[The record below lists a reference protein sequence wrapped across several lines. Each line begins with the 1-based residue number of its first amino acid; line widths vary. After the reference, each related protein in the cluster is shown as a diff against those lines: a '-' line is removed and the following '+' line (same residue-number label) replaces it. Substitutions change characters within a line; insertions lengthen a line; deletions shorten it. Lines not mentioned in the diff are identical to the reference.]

1 MFQVLTIMR
10 VLFILSLWIHLA
22 TAQTTTVVTGVQV
35 ENFSFPPAA
44 KPPGSDKTLFLG
56 GAGVRGLDVDG
67 KFVKYTAIGVYLE
80 EKALPLLATEW
91 KGKSA
96 EELTD
101 TDEFFRDIITGP
113 FEKLTQVSFITQLTG
128 KQYSDKV
135 AENCIAF
142 WKSIGAYGASEAR
155 AIDWFLDVFKD
166 QSFPPG
172 SSIFFTHLSNGSYV
186 ISFSKHESIPEVGN
200 AVIENNELAEA
211 VLETIIGNGGVSPAA
226 RKSLA
231 TRLAEFMKLE
241 KIDF

>member
-1 MFQVLTIMR
+1 MNSSGTSSQA
-10 VLFILSLWIHLA
+10 S
-22 TAQTTTVVTGVQV
+22 TTTFFGCLPNVT
-35 ENFSFPPAA
+35 
-44 KPPGSDKTLFLG
+44 
-56 GAGVRGLDVDG
+56 RDVDQF
-67 KFVKYTAIGVYLE
+67 KS
-80 EKALPLLATEW
+80 LANEVFYC
-91 KGKSA
+91 
-96 EELTD
+96 
-101 TDEFFRDIITGP
+101 FFSPPEGP

>member
-1 MFQVLTIMR
+1 MAM
-10 VLFILSLWIHLA
+10 
-22 TAQTTTVVTGVQV
+22 AQTTAVVTGVHV
-35 ENFSFPPAA
+35 ENFPFPPAA

-67 KFVKYTAIGVYLE
+67 KFVKFTAIGVYLE
-80 EKALPLLATEW
+80 EKALPLLATKW

-135 AENCIAF
+135 SENCIAF
-142 WKSIGAYGASEAR
+142 WKSIDAYGESEAG
-155 AIDWFLDVFKD
+155 AIDRFLHVFKD
-166 QSFPPG
+166 QCFPPG
-172 SSIFFTHLSNGSYV
+172 SCIFFTHLSNGSYV

-241 KIDF
+241 KISV